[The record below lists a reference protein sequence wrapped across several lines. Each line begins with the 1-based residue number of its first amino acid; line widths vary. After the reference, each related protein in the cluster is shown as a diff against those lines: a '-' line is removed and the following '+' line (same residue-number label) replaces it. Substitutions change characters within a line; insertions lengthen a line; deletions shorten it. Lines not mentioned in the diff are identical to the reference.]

1 MRLICNSIPKSGT
14 YLLGAIADFC
24 QLQDSLLRFV
34 DTGTNV
40 VDANNN
46 LVRFDA
52 LAGPEKLTRLTPG
65 QYAPSHLTYSPGLA
79 EFVLRHGF
87 RHLFIYRHPYDILY
101 SYVRFVTY
109 SKSFAEQDGYNA
121 ALQNSMKSGFASDE
135 ERICHVFQNM
145 GANFNFQANLGWL
158 DSNACH
164 AVRFEDL
171 YGDLVALRSGT
182 VGEFLKGVF
191 DYIGFGA
198 EQPADAIHAR
208 IYGVGPT
215 FMKGE
220 KKVGQFLQL
229 DRDKLAPVLDD
240 LGLKDAV
247 RRFGYSPDPLPR
259 AGDA

>member
-24 QLQDSLLRFV
+24 QYQDSMLRFV

-46 LVRFDA
+46 LVRFDP
-52 LAGPEKLTRLTPG
+52 LAGPEKLAQLTPG
-65 QYAPSHLTYSPGLA
+65 QYAPSHLTYSPPLA
-79 EFVLRHGF
+79 DYLLRHGF
-87 RHLFIYRHPYDILY
+87 RHLFIYRNPYDILY

-121 ALQNSMKSGFASDE
+121 TLQNAMKTGFASDE

-145 GANFNFQANLGWL
+145 SANFNFQANLGWL
-158 DSNACH
+158 KSPACH

-171 YGDLVALRSGT
+171 YGDLVALKSGT
-182 VGEFLKGVF
+182 VGPYLKGVF
-191 DYIGFGA
+191 EYVGFGA
-198 EQPADAIHAR
+198 DQPAEAIHAR

-215 FMKGE
+215 FMQGE
-220 KKVGQFLQL
+220 KKVGQYLQL
-229 DRDKLAPVLDD
+229 DREKLAPVLDD
-240 LGLKDAV
+240 PGLKEAV
-247 RRFGYSPDPLPR
+247 RQFGYSPDSFPA
-259 AGDA
+259 AGAA